1 MKGGGTQHRL
11 LWLLVALVPLSILA
25 LAGCGSSIPRAT
37 PRADYTIYQGHRWF
51 LNLPAPTP
59 GFIDLSTDG
68 KVTIYNTEQ
77 QLLGTYGIEDDGRFS
92 IQITG
97 VSSGR
102 VLGVDR
108 AVVDA
113 MDAIGNDQQVFI
125 RSTDSSALILEAGSH
140 KLTFTTH

>member
-1 MKGGGTQHRL
+1 MKGGPARRL
-11 LWLLVALVPLSILA
+11 VWLLVALVPLGIFA
-25 LAGCGSSIPRAT
+25 LAGCGSSMPQAT
-37 PRADYTIYQGHRWF
+37 PGPDYTMYQGHRWF

-59 GFIDLSTDG
+59 GFIDLGTDD

-77 QLLGTYGIEDDGRFS
+77 QLVGTYRIEDDGRFS

-102 VLGVDR
+102 ALGVDR

-113 MDAIGNDQQVFI
+113 MDAIGVDQPMFI
-125 RSTDSSALILEAGSH
+125 RSTDSSALVLEARSH
-140 KLTFTTH
+140 TLTFTTH